1 MTTTDLAKAQATVAE
16 LTRKYDAVVERWENL
31 TSERSAIS
39 FAALAENDA
48 QAKKRLDVINSEG
61 SRINQELAS
70 IDAAIKTAKERVE
83 QAETNEQ
90 RAEARSTAL
99 AAQANSRWLVDN
111 GPKLSHHA
119 QALAALLEEVP
130 NEEVRKNRSQ
140 FQAVISDTI
149 DRTKVRMHIGSNG
162 RSRAKRPPR
171 PTSGQAMPRR
181 RSCRASSTICM
192 VESGGSRL
200 ATWS

>member
-99 AAQANSRWLVDN
+99 AA
-111 GPKLSHHA
+111 P
-119 QALAALLEEVP
+119 
-130 NEEVRKNRSQ
+130 RS
-140 FQAVISDTI
+140 AK
-149 DRTKVRMHIGSNG
+149 R
-162 RSRAKRPPR
+162 RSRFSLSR
-171 PTSGQAMPRR
+171 
-181 RSCRASSTICM
+181 
-192 VESGGSRL
+192 GG
-200 ATWS
+200 ADKT